1 MNIGFVG
8 VGSMGRAMIPRL
20 LAAGHRVS
28 AWNRNP
34 QVLAGLEGV
43 IALDAPA
50 MAFEQEVVISML
62 ADDHAVQQVLLDSN
76 AWAHAAERC
85 IHIVMSTLSPALI
98 DQMQE
103 LHDHAGIALVAAPVF
118 GVPAVV
124 ARGEAN
130 VLAAGPAWAIER
142 IQPLLGVLGKK
153 TWRLGERP
161 VLACI
166 AKIAGNMM
174 ITQAIESL
182 GEANSLVEAYGLR
195 PADFTEV
202 VTQTLF
208 ACPSY
213 QRYGR
218 SIANGV
224 HEPGFKLS
232 LGLKDV
238 DLALDA
244 AASKGLEVPAAGVVR
259 GRMSEAVAIGLGD
272 RDWSVFASIHKDTA
286 TPDPQ
291 ARPWLNGPLISSRRG
306 HFWLTGQ
313 RIAKE
318 GKHFQRGPMFVA
330 WESPERVTQPYPVVL
345 VHGGTL
351 QGTEWLTTPDGRP
364 GWAQRFIEDGYA
376 VFCVDRP
383 GHGRSPYHPEIMGP
397 MGPAFSYERAR
408 EVYFPPG
415 GGESQWP
422 FEPDDEAAFDAFIA
436 AYGPMP
442 ADLAASQALDADRL
456 GQLLDRI
463 GKAIIVTHS
472 ASGPDGWLLADRRPG
487 MIAAIVA
494 VEPMGPVFGETP
506 GIGALGWGLTA
517 APITFDPPC
526 ATAAQVR
533 TADPATLK
541 IPALKGV
548 PVGLVTGET
557 SVFASFASSIVPF
570 LRNAGANVDHLDL
583 PALGIHGNGHGL
595 IYERNSDEVFA
606 VISRWLG
613 TTLSQGEQA
622 DSITHQGIY
631 P

>member
-1 MNIGFVG
+1 MNIGFIG
-8 VGSMGRAMIPRL
+8 VGSMGRVMIPRL
-20 LAAGHRVS
+20 IAAGHRVS
-28 AWNRNP
+28 AWNRSP
-34 QVLAGLEGV
+34 QALLELEGV
-43 IALDAPA
+43 IALHDPA

-62 ADDHAVQQVLLDSN
+62 ADDRAVRQVLLDSN
-76 AWAHAAERC
+76 ALAGAVEHC
-85 IHIVMSTLSPALI
+85 IHVVMSTLSPALI
-98 DQMQE
+98 DQMHE
-103 LHDHAGIALVAAPVF
+103 RHDHAGIALVAAPVF
-118 GVPAVV
+118 GVPATV
-124 ARGEAN
+124 AKGEVN
-130 VLAAGPAWAIER
+130 ILAAGAAWAIEK
-142 IQPLLGVLGKK
+142 IQPLFDVLGKK

-182 GEANSLVEAYGLR
+182 SEASSLAEAYGVR
-195 PADFTEV
+195 PADFTEI

-213 QRYGR
+213 QRYGQA
-218 SIANGV
+218 IANGI

-244 AASKGLEVPAAGVVR
+244 AASKGQELPAARVVR
-259 GRMSEAVAIGLGD
+259 AAMSGAVANGLGD
-272 RDWSVFASIHKDTA
+272 RDWSVFASISRNTRA
-286 TPDPQ
+286 PDLQ
-291 ARPWLNGPLISSRRG
+291 AQPWRSAPLISSRRG
-306 HFWLTGQ
+306 QFWLTGP
-313 RIAKE
+313 RVVKE

-364 GWAQRFIEDGYA
+364 GWAQRFIEEGYA

-408 EVYFPPG
+408 EVYFPQG
-415 GGESQWP
+415 GGETRWP
-422 FEPDDEAAFDAFIA
+422 FEIDDETAFDAFIA

-442 ADLAASQALDADRL
+442 ADLAASQALDAERL

-463 GKAIIVTHS
+463 GRAIIVTHS
-472 ASGPDGWLLADRRPG
+472 ASGPDGWLLADYRPG

-506 GIGALGWGLTA
+506 GIGALDWGLTA

-533 TADPATLK
+533 AADPATLRV
-541 IPALKGV
+541 PALKGV

-595 IYERNSDEVFA
+595 IYERNSDEVFE
-606 VISRWLG
+606 VISHWLG
-613 TTLSQGEQA
+613 ATLSRAEQA
-622 DSITHQGIY
+622 
-631 P
+631 